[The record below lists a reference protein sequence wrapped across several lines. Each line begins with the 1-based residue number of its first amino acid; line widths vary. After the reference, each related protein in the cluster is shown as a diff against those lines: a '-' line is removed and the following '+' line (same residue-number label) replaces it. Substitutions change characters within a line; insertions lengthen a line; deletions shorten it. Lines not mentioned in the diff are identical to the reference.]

1 MPDADNISIQ
11 ERLHRDA
18 GREML
23 RSAIFGGYSLAIISG
38 TILLAAFVRP
48 FPGWPWWAW
57 VLLGLI
63 GEIAVVISSLTDP
76 GEQQRVI
83 DAMFREK
90 YNANGIADKSLRGKL
105 AEAEQYRQRIQTVI
119 DQQPKGVLRDRVA
132 ETTGQ
137 VYDWIANM
145 VKLARRIDA
154 YRGDQIIQRDLK
166 NVPAEI
172 TELQKRI
179 SLERDARVK
188 DQMNATL
195 VARQQFKENLDEL
208 DGRMER
214 ADLQLDHSL
223 AALGTVYSQTLL
235 VGSRDVDSDQ
245 AERLRGDIRNEVLA
259 LQDLVESLNEVY
271 SYQTQTMKTLTGADR
286 AAEPPA
292 APPRQTSARG

>member
-1 MPDADNISIQ
+1 MADADDISIQ
-11 ERLHRDA
+11 ERLRRDA

-23 RSAIFGGYSLAIISG
+23 RSALFGGYSLAIISG

-48 FPGWPWWAW
+48 FAGWPWWAW
-57 VLLGLI
+57 VVLGLI
-63 GEIAVVISSLTDP
+63 SEIAVVASSLTDP

-90 YNANGIADKSLRGKL
+90 YNAGGINDRSLRGKL
-105 AEAEQYRQRIQTVI
+105 AEAEQYRQRIQAVVS
-119 DQQPKGVLRDRVA
+119 QQPKGVLHDRVA
-132 ETTGQ
+132 ETTNQ

-145 VKLARRIDA
+145 VKLARRIDT
-154 YRGDQIIQRDLK
+154 YRADQIIQRDMK

-172 TELQKRI
+172 AELQKRI
-179 SLERDARVK
+179 ALERDSRVK

-195 VARQQFKENLDEL
+195 AARQQFKANLDEL

-245 AERLRGDIRNEVLA
+245 ADRLRGDIRNEVLA

-271 SYQTQTMKTLTGADR
+271 SYQTQTMKPLGGGDAADER
-286 AAEPPA
+286 P